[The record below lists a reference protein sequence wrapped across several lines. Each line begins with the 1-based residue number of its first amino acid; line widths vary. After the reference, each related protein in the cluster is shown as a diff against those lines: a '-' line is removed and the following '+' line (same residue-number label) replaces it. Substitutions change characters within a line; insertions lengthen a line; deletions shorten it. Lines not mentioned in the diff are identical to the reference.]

1 MKENFEDMLDAIR
14 VDLYERTKDISNSE
28 AARVINE
35 DAKKIA
41 DQYGIKIVKGTISY
55 AEKYAVSS

>member
-14 VDLYERTKDISNSE
+14 VDLYEQTKDMTNSE

-35 DAKKIA
+35 HAKKIA
-41 DQYGIKIVKGTISY
+41 DQYGIKIVKGVMNHS
-55 AEKYAVSS
+55 EKYAVSS